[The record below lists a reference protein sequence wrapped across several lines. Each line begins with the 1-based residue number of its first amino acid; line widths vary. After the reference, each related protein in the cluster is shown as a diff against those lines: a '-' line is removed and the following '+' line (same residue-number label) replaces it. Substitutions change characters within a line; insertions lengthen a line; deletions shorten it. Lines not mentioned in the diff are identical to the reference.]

1 MVTAQSPLARQ
12 PEQLDYASPTQFRF
26 GIHQLPKVEFFT
38 VSANL
43 PGVSVPT
50 TTLATPFTDISIM
63 GEKTEF
69 ENLTISFIVDEYLEN
84 YISLHNWL
92 TGIGF
97 PKSRSQFSTF
107 RDVTSKTPD
116 SQKGVS
122 TDIGDVKQSTP
133 DKAMY
138 SDAFLMVLSNKNNP
152 IVEINFQNIYPIS
165 LSALDFT
172 QTATDVEYMTASAEF
187 AYQIYE
193 ITTL

>member
-69 ENLTISFIVDEYLEN
+69 ENLSISFIVDEYLEN

-152 IVEINFQNIYPIS
+152 IVEINFHNIYPVS
-165 LSALDFT
+165 LNGLDFT

>member
-1 MVTAQSPLARQ
+1 MATAQSPLARQ
-12 PEQLDYASPTQFRF
+12 PDQLDYASPTQFRF

-84 YISLHNWL
+84 YITLHNWL

-107 RDVTSKTPD
+107 RDVTSDTPD

-138 SDAFLMVLSNKNNP
+138 SDAFLMILSNKNNP
-152 IVEINFQNIYPIS
+152 IVEVNFHNVYPIS
-165 LSALDFT
+165 LSALDFS
-172 QTATDVEYMTASAEF
+172 QSATDVEYMTASAEF